1 MAFDLQG
8 MLSHTISAASLH
20 DQDRIELNQKC
31 CCVALTHLFLLTG
44 LSYNNLSGREM
55 PDLKKKLKYTCF
67 QLSVRTASSLSNFY
81 LSRTQRQKYSIALR
95 PYDVALSLWRI
106 LLFGSLN
113 ILRLVITGAPT
124 SLSFPTILLDPMLW

>member
-31 CCVALTHLFLLTG
+31 CCVATQSILTDWIKLQLIRLT
-44 LSYNNLSGREM
+44 GREM

-67 QLSVRTASSLSNFY
+67 Y
-81 LSRTQRQKYSIALR
+81 
-95 PYDVALSLWRI
+95 W
-106 LLFGSLN
+106 
-113 ILRLVITGAPT
+113 
-124 SLSFPTILLDPMLW
+124 

>member
-44 LSYNNLSGREM
+44 LSYNNLSEREM

-67 QLSVRTASSLSNFY
+67 SVRTASSLSNFY
-81 LSRTQRQKYSIALR
+81 LSHTQRQKYSIALR

-106 LLFGSLN
+106 SLFGSLN
-113 ILRLVITGAPT
+113 ILRLVITGTPT
-124 SLSFPTILLDPMLW
+124 SLSFLTILLDLMLW